1 MGVLWKCLKKTIQGE
16 RRTYMNASL
25 MKSYIVKNNDT
36 QERLAAS
43 LGIALATLNAKI
55 NGKSSFRQTEMA
67 AIKSRYHMTADE
79 VDAVCFAT

>member
-1 MGVLWKCLKKTIQGE
+1 
-16 RRTYMNASL
+16 MNASL

-55 NGKSSFRQTEMA
+55 NGKSSFRQTEIA

-79 VDAVCFAT
+79 VDYVFFVA